1 MYSCVFSCVYVVHF
15 RWLFDIITYWGHNN
29 SHTWPIYPHSW
40 SNRSYIPTWELCL
53 AFWTRIFWNCFI
65 KMPKSRRKKKLKE
78 KDFQKVKFKVGKKI
92 QPAQNATDTSFK
104 SRAIF
109 IPSQLSQTTEPT
121 NQRNQNLKVP
131 NNELIS
137 LNSELRS
144 LKTYLS
150 L

>member
-1 MYSCVFSCVYVVHF
+1 
-15 RWLFDIITYWGHNN
+15 
-29 SHTWPIYPHSW
+29 
-40 SNRSYIPTWELCL
+40 
-53 AFWTRIFWNCFI
+53 
-65 KMPKSRRKKKLKE
+65 MPKSRRKTKLKE